1 MSLDKS
7 IHSSQRD
14 LSLDPDIQGYIR
26 PTTSNLVSKESGTVN
41 ERQALNHTRSG
52 IIVQQ
57 IDSNDDSNTR
67 VNNASIFNRKG
78 ALFCICL
85 SWAFE
90 FTLLLIAVAVFAG
103 ILVIL
108 KQYNNKEV
116 PDWENLGITL
126 NTLISILAT
135 ALRAIISLIAYELLA
150 QTKWDWI
157 SVTFR
162 PLPQLQL
169 FENASRGVYGS
180 LRLLP
185 IVARR
190 QPVALGAAVLAILSL
205 GIGSFT
211 QQSVQTYQRRV
222 SVPAGRGSATVTISR
237 TANDYS
243 LLNLNPVLMDYG
255 ERHFVGLNV
264 KTRTA
269 IHDSL
274 VNIYNDSNIG
284 SLFTCSSG
292 NCTFPTFANSPSDQD
307 QDKITYAS
315 LGMCSR
321 CVDVHDFVEGPE
333 FAAEEEKSMF
343 TTVDEDDYNFT
354 TYTLP
359 VYRFSKDKIPMRL
372 EFGHAYLSDDVY
384 MTVRRIGNV
393 TWTRRVASPEF
404 INAARWSVANF
415 SVLTTPQE
423 PCTQYQLSCP
433 WGYGLPTQYVA
444 AACTLFPCLKYYTA
458 AVVNSRL
465 REKVVR
471 EVPLRPQKSGSLW
484 YGPVVTDSPSGSGKM
499 GFTWN
504 AVQYPC
510 HSEGILYTSNNMS
523 SGPGDVLIHTENWA
537 NQSIDEP
544 AQYINIKPPYSC
556 LFNISGPLMSAFEAE
571 FNSTFNAKCFK
582 TELSFLECRHNDS
595 LTYTD
600 FLRGFSR
607 GISTSFDTIKE
618 NVESLAMRLT
628 SEMRQR
634 ERSEYAEFFKDIQGV
649 AWENQV
655 SIRIV
660 WVWLVFPGAL
670 LVLCGILLL
679 WVMARDIVLG
689 RVSIWKSSILPLVL
703 KDYPG
708 TGTMGLQELEE
719 VSETLE
725 VKLERRNP
733 EI

>member
-1 MSLDKS
+1 MPLDKRV
-7 IHSSQRD
+7 HSSQHD
-14 LSLDPDIQGYIR
+14 LYLEPGIQSYTR
-26 PTTSNLVSKESGTVN
+26 PTTSNFVSKESGTVN
-41 ERQALNHTRSG
+41 ERQALNHTGSG
-52 IIVQQ
+52 IVIQQ
-57 IDSNDDSNTR
+57 IDSDNDNNT
-67 VNNASIFNRKG
+67 STFNCKG
-78 ALFCICL
+78 ALSGICL

-108 KQYNNKEV
+108 KKYNNKEV

-157 SVTFR
+157 SVSFR

-169 FENASRGVYGS
+169 FDNASRGVYGS

-185 IVARR
+185 IVAHR

-222 SVPAGRGSATVTISR
+222 SVPAERGSATITVSK
-237 TANDYS
+237 TANAYS
-243 LLNLNPVLMDYG
+243 LLNLSPASI
-255 ERHFVGLNV
+255 RHGFEEYRGDLSI
-264 KTRTA
+264 KTLTA

-292 NCTFPTFANSPSDQD
+292 NCTFPKFANSPTDQEK
-307 QDKITYAS
+307 DKMSYAS
-315 LGMCSR
+315 LGMCSQ

-333 FAAEEEKSMF
+333 SIVDKNIDENNGTFARYSLPISRFHWEE
-343 TTVDEDDYNFT
+343 V
-354 TYTLP
+354 
-359 VYRFSKDKIPMRL
+359 PMRL
-372 EFGHAYLSDDVY
+372 DFGREFMIQDTY
-384 MTVRRIGNV
+384 MTVGGMNNV
-393 TWTRRVASPEF
+393 TWTRRVASLEF

-415 SVLTTPQE
+415 SVFTTPNE
-423 PCTQYQLSCP
+423 PCTEYNTPCP
-433 WGYGLPTQYVA
+433 YPNGHPTEYVA
-444 AACTLFPCLKYYTA
+444 AACTLYPCLKYYTA
-458 AVVNSRL
+458 TIVNSRL
-465 REKVVR
+465 SEKVVK
-471 EVPLRPQKSGSLW
+471 EVPLRPQKPGPLW
-484 YGPVVTDSPSGSGKM
+484 YGQLMSVNL
-499 GFTWN
+499 TWS

-510 HSEGILYTSNNMS
+510 YDNGMLYTSNNMS
-523 SGPGDVLIHTENWA
+523 SGPDNVLIHTANWA
-537 NQSIDEP
+537 NESIDEP
-544 AQYINIKPPYSC
+544 AQYINIKPPSAC
-556 LFNISGPLMSAFEAE
+556 IFNIPGPVMKRFHYE
-571 FNSTFNAKCFK
+571 FNKTFNAGCIRNKFNLLDCRN
-582 TELSFLECRHNDS
+582 EDMRRYAAFLTGFHRGND
-595 LTYTD
+595 
-600 FLRGFSR
+600 
-607 GISTSFDTIKE
+607 TSVDTIRE
-618 NVESLAMRLT
+618 NVASLAMRLT

-634 ERSEYAEFFKDIQGV
+634 EESEYAEFFKDIQGV

-670 LVLCGILLL
+670 LLLCGILLL
-679 WVMARDIVLG
+679 WVIAREIVLG

-719 VSETLE
+719 VSKTLE

-733 EI
+733 EM